1 MANTYTLIKSNVL
14 ASSAASVT
22 FSAIPATY
30 TDLVVRVS
38 ARNGDSGGYGLLLL
52 TINGDSGG
60 NYSFTNLRG
69 NGGGSSSSRG
79 TAVAAFQPHYI
90 DFSTNAANTFS
101 SGEIYI
107 PNYGVVM
114 KKPISSFSVQEDNS
128 VSTAVNIGLTAGLY
142 QITTGITSLTL
153 TSSNTDFVA
162 TSSFYLYGISNA

>member
-1 MANTYTLIKSNVL
+1 MATYTLISSNVL

-30 TDLVVRVS
+30 TDLVLKVS

-52 TINGDSGG
+52 TINGDTAG

-69 NGGGSSSSRG
+69 NGAAASSTQNS
-79 TAVAAFQPHYI
+79 AVAAFQPHYI

-128 VSTAVNIGLTAGLY
+128 ASTAVNIGATAGLY
-142 QITTGITSLTL
+142 QGTTAITSLTL
-153 TSSNTDFVA
+153 TSSNTNFVA